1 MESPKLK
8 SQLPVSPSV
17 FFQISNVAQAAHPEV
32 DLAKF
37 GYKQTMKVEAAIF
50 VGCQI
55 FCISFLTFSL
65 LSIHFRKQD

>member
-1 MESPKLK
+1 MK
-8 SQLPVSPSV
+8 SQLPVSSGV
-17 FFQISNVAQAAHPEV
+17 FFQISNVAQAAHRYV

-37 GYKQTMKVEAAIF
+37 GYKQNMKVEAAIY

-65 LSIHFRKQD
+65 SIHFRKQD